1 MRGFEMNKY
10 LLLKKAHE
18 ERINNFK
25 MIFAFSE
32 EQLNEGLKELNTTKE
47 NLLSVFGGGFIRK
60 EDKENYIKMFEE
72 ISQEEKDLFKNDK
85 DLYDAFIYELGNHE
99 YAYTHDET
107 DTLQSLNFESYED
120 LTDRQKTIFEKAKTK
135 YLNSQIW

>member
-1 MRGFEMNKY
+1 MNKY

-32 EQLNEGLKELNTTKE
+32 EQLKEGLKELNTTKE

-85 DLYDAFIYELGNHE
+85 DLYDAFIYELENHE

>member
-1 MRGFEMNKY
+1 MNKY

-32 EQLNEGLKELNTTKE
+32 EQLKEGLKELNTTKE

-85 DLYDAFIYELGNHE
+85 DLYDAFIYELENHE

-107 DTLQSLNFESYED
+107 DTLQSLNFESYKD
-120 LTDRQKTIFEKAKTK
+120 LTDKQKAIFEKAKTK

>member
-1 MRGFEMNKY
+1 MNKY

-32 EQLNEGLKELNTTKE
+32 EQLKEGLKELNTTKE

-60 EDKENYIKMFEE
+60 EDKEDYIKMFKE
-72 ISQEEKDLFKNDK
+72 ISQEEEELFKNDK